1 MKELDF
7 DTIQSRIKHILNNE
21 CEVCFE
27 VSDKLK
33 FSQDIRLR
41 VCDECLAEFDLYIKA
56 YHEIEEPEN
65 MVGF

>member
-27 VSDKLK
+27 IGDKLR
-33 FSQDIRLR
+33 FSQDIRMR
-41 VCDECLAEFDLYIKA
+41 ICDECLKEFHPYIQA
-56 YHEIEEPEN
+56 LESGELEN
-65 MVGF
+65 